1 MPYEN
6 EQEAEQAWLK
16 LQKEQLQ
23 ASEEIAK
30 SYEEL
35 PDWSNWFKRAFRYGI
50 STLFMSSNTLRKGK
64 DYVKKD
70 ELIKG
75 QEKAKD
81 AVNVQK
87 IDQWIEEV
95 TRKHQILLELK
106 EIEELIKEH
115 DVSVTDPR
123 LTPRWI
129 NQNPDVPLLDLGLR
143 DHELAGFIEKYGA
156 KLKCLNLAGQRIDG
170 DQLKKLLSYCP
181 RLTQISINSNEI
193 KIKTLKF
200 LKRCL

>member
-1 MPYEN
+1 
-6 EQEAEQAWLK
+6 
-16 LQKEQLQ
+16 
-23 ASEEIAK
+23 
-30 SYEEL
+30 
-35 PDWSNWFKRAFRYGI
+35 
-50 STLFMSSNTLRKGK
+50 MSSNTLRKGK

-70 ELIKG
+70 ELIKS

-81 AVNVQK
+81 AVNVQT

-106 EIEELIKEH
+106 EIEELIKDH

-143 DHELAGFIEKYGA
+143 DHELSVFIEKYGA
-156 KLKCLNLAGQRIDG
+156 KLKCLNLAGQRING
-170 DQLKKLLSYCP
+170 DQLKKLLP
-181 RLTQISINSNEI
+181 FAPVL
-193 KIKTLKF
+193 LK
-200 LKRCL
+200 